1 MQVNGEGKSVKI
13 VWQKSRKCMG
23 HVSKHVSGLTV
34 IIMAAV
40 IDLVWGTK

>member
-13 VWQKSRKCMG
+13 AWQKSRKCMG
-23 HVSKHVSGLTV
+23 HVSKHASGLTV

-40 IDLVWGTK
+40 IDPVWGTK